1 MLKNHRE
8 LDFVA
13 QIRRARSFMVYF
25 FSDDGIFGITCLLS
39 NWKDTP
45 TLMAMTNEAATL
57 KIKKTSPNMSTSRK
71 ARNGP
76 TKV

>member
-1 MLKNHRE
+1 M
-8 LDFVA
+8 A

-25 FSDDGIFGITCLLS
+25 FSDDGIFGVICLLS

-45 TLMAMTNEAATL
+45 ILMAMTNEAATL
-57 KIKKTSPNMSTSRK
+57 KIKKASPNMSISRK
-71 ARNGP
+71 ARSGP